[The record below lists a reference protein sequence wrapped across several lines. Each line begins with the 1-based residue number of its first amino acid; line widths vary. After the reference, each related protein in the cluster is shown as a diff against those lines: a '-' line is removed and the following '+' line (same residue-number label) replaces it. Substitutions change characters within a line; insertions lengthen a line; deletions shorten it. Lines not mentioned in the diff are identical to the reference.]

1 MSSYVTLQDLQARM
15 PQFPLTATSRPSVS
29 EAEVYIADAEA
40 EFESDASNA
49 GYALPITGPIALR
62 YVRTAVILLSISRIL
77 YARGAA
83 VGGDA
88 AMQSADKYQKL
99 YDDYRKKL
107 FIDEMDPAEMIDAV
121 RTGRRR
127 DKPRVL
133 VSSLWTVDSSET
145 GDPRVSLDD
154 LF

>member
-1 MSSYVTLQDLQARM
+1 MPYVTLADLQARM
-15 PQFPLTATSRPSVS
+15 PQFPLTATSRPSS
-29 EAEVYIADAEA
+29 AEAEIYIADAEA

-77 YARGAA
+77 YARAAA

-107 FIDEMDPAEMIDAV
+107 FIDEMDPAEMTDAV
-121 RTGRRR
+121 RTGAMRA
-127 DKPRVL
+127 KPRVFAL
-133 VSSLWTVDSSET
+133 SLWTTDPTEL
-145 GDPRVSLDD
+145 GIPRVSMDD

>member
-1 MSSYVTLQDLQARM
+1 MPYVTLADLQARM

-29 EAEVYIADAEA
+29 EAEIYIADAEA
-40 EFESDASNA
+40 EFEADASNA
-49 GYALPITGPIALR
+49 GYVLPITGPIALR

-88 AMQSADKYQKL
+88 AMQSAATYQKL

-107 FIDEMDPAEMIDAV
+107 FMDEADPAEMIDAG
-121 RTGRRR
+121 RTGLQRT
-127 DKPRVL
+127 KPRNFVL
-133 VSSLWTVDSSET
+133 SLWTTDATET
-145 GDPRVSLDD
+145 GDPRISMDD